1 MTARADILP
10 GNYRRGVME
19 KPCYGQDALHARGG
33 DWSCHAR
40 AQSWWGPAGRSR
52 LVEKTVITR
61 WFTWSSR
68 CNMP

>member
-33 DWSCHAR
+33 D
-40 AQSWWGPAGRSR
+40 
-52 LVEKTVITR
+52 
-61 WFTWSSR
+61 
-68 CNMP
+68 